1 MPGDM
6 YSGDKRFQS
15 KSMVSDNCTSLR
27 SSYMPEM
34 SVASELEY
42 NKENASL
49 ESIEMTD
56 VAVTLHSGKAGPMA
70 NQSAHLG
77 GVQANKTTTT
87 GNLKKHVDRLLDKH
101 VKMMDQMTMED
112 VGFQ

>member
-1 MPGDM
+1 
-6 YSGDKRFQS
+6 
-15 KSMVSDNCTSLR
+15 MVSDICTSLR

-56 VAVTLHSGKAGPMA
+56 VAVTLNSGNTGPMA
-70 NQSAHLG
+70 NQMAHLG
-77 GVQANKTTTT
+77 GSGVQTNKT

-101 VKMMDQMTMED
+101 VKMMD
-112 VGFQ
+112 